1 MPANVPADAA
11 ATDIT
16 LINLFE
22 VPKGREE
29 DAIRFWERARDFLSQ
44 QPGYISTALHRAVS
58 PDAPYTLINVA
69 KWRTAEEFTAATTAM
84 ATVLGRPSIEGLAY
98 HPGLYQVIRT

>member
-1 MPANVPADAA
+1 MDDMLEIAG
-11 ATDIT
+11 
-16 LINLFE
+16 
-22 VPKGREE
+22 K
-29 DAIRFWERARDFLSQ
+29 RFRSRLMM
-44 QPGYISTALHRAVS
+44 GTG
-58 PDAPYTLINVA
+58 